1 MGEYTATNV
10 RTFEI
15 FFAKQMIELPITAV
29 DTSSDIPL
37 YHQIEA
43 DLRRLIRQGV
53 FTARQQLPTEL
64 ELSQLYGV
72 ARQTMRLALARLVAD
87 DLIERQAGR
96 GTFIKPQQGR
106 VDFYLDRSF
115 TRQMADMGLTARSQ
129 VLSHSAGIIDET
141 MPATLQAHLAEPY
154 LHLARLRL
162 GNDDPIGL
170 QISRIVLALCPDL
183 AARDFTDTSLYQTL
197 ADAYQINICR
207 IDHRISATAAD
218 DLQAGLL
225 QVVVGAPLLVV
236 HTTAYLLDG
245 KVIEDTTSY
254 YRADK
259 YEYHTS
265 HQYAAREQ
273 L

>member
-1 MGEYTATNV
+1 
-10 RTFEI
+10 
-15 FFAKQMIELPITAV
+15 MIGLPITAV
-29 DTSSDIPL
+29 DTTRDIPL

-53 FTARQQLPTEL
+53 FTVDQQLPPEL

-96 GTFIKPQQGR
+96 GTFIKPQEGR
-106 VDFYLDRSF
+106 MDFYLDRSF
-115 TRQMADMGLTARSQ
+115 TRQMADMGLAARSQ
-129 VLSHSAGIIDET
+129 VLSHSVSIIDET
-141 MPATLQAHLAEPY
+141 MPAPLQSHLAEPY

-162 GNDDPIGL
+162 GNNEPIGL
-170 QISRIVLALCPDL
+170 QISRIVLTLCPDL
-183 AARDFTDTSLYQTL
+183 ETRDFNDTSLYQTL
-197 ADAYQINICR
+197 ADAYQIHIYR

-218 DLQAGLL
+218 DLQAGFL
-225 QVVVGAPLLVV
+225 QVAVGAPLLVV

-245 KVIEDTTSY
+245 NVIEDTTSY

-265 HQYAAREQ
+265 HKYIAREGGGEETR
-273 L
+273 